1 MSGPTPF
8 QRMTRHGAIVHTSH
22 DEMALENF
30 AQAMHSEVFGHLM
43 PGNKDVYESRVLP
56 AFKKREG
63 RKPTTRKEVRA
74 EMREDPYHQTWSAL
88 RRTTQEMMWI
98 ATDTCLHRTYDD
110 LHERAQPHGQRLG
123 SLDLDSNLDLPRYVT
138 ALDIHCMPG
147 GYCGEATDGDVYAG
161 ALYDR
166 GVYSITQGF
175 LGPKVDGF
183 GRSSTAYIKRNYPAF
198 RRGKILDVGCAVGHG
213 SVAIAETM
221 PEAEVHAIDVAA
233 PMLRYAH
240 ARAESLGVP
249 VHFSQ
254 QNAEHMTY
262 DDNTFDFVVSGATL
276 HELST
281 AGIKNIIRECYRVLK
296 PGGVMV
302 HIEQPQYEG
311 MDPYDQF
318 MRDWDTFGNN
328 EPFWGTLHDLD
339 LKQLAVAA
347 GFANDKVRQSME
359 WGDEERG
366 RVYNVEKPGEKP
378 TPPWFFYTATK

>member
-1 MSGPTPF
+1 MTGPTPF
-8 QRMTRHGAIVHTSH
+8 ERMNRHGAIVDASH
-22 DEMALENF
+22 DELALENF
-30 AQAMHSEVFGHLM
+30 AQAMHFEVFAHLM
-43 PGNKDVYESRVLP
+43 PGNKDVYEHRVLP

-63 RKPTTRKEVRA
+63 RTPASRREVRS

-98 ATDTCLHRTYDD
+98 ATDTCLHRTYDE
-110 LHERAQPHGQRLG
+110 LHERARPKNKTLG
-123 SLDLDSNLDLPRYVT
+123 SLTLDPSLDLPRYIT
-138 ALDIHCMPG
+138 AVDIHCMPG
-147 GYCGEATDGDVYAG
+147 GYCSEATNDDVYAG

-183 GRSSTAYIKRNYPAF
+183 GRSATAYIKRNFPKF
-198 RRGKILDVGCAVGHG
+198 RTGKVLDVGCAVGHG
-213 SVAIAETM
+213 SVALAETL
-221 PEAEVHAIDVAA
+221 PGADIHAIDVGA

-240 ARAESLGVP
+240 ARAESMGVA
-249 VHFSQ
+249 VHYAQ
-254 QNAEHMTY
+254 QSAEHMSY

-281 AGIKNIIRECYRVLK
+281 AGIRNIIRECHRVLK
-296 PGGVMV
+296 PGGVMI
-302 HIEQPQYEG
+302 HIEQPQYKD

-339 LKQLAVAA
+339 LEAIAVGG
-347 GFANDKVRQSME
+347 GFERGKVRQSME
-359 WGDEERG
+359 WGDEDRG
-366 RVYNVEKPGEKP
+366 QVYNVDKPGEERS
-378 TPPWFFYTATK
+378 PPWFFYTATK

>member
-8 QRMTRHGAIVHTSH
+8 ERMKRHGAIVHSSH

-30 AQAMHSEVFGHLM
+30 AQAMHFEVFGHLM
-43 PGNKDVYESRVLP
+43 PGNKDVYQNRVLP

-63 RKPTTRKEVRA
+63 RQPATRKEVRA

-88 RRTTQEMMWI
+88 RRTTQEMMWV
-98 ATDTCLHRTYDD
+98 ATDTCLHRTYDE
-110 LHERAQPHGQRLG
+110 LHERAQPRGRTRG
-123 SLDLDSNLDLPRYVT
+123 SLELDASLDLPRYIT
-138 ALDIHCMPG
+138 AVDIHCMPG
-147 GYCGEATDGDVYAG
+147 GYCGEATEGDVYAG

-183 GRSSTAYIKRNYPAF
+183 GRSSTAYIKRNYPQF
-198 RRGKILDVGCAVGHG
+198 RTGKVLDVGCAVGHG
-213 SVAIAETM
+213 SVAIAETL
-221 PEAEVHAIDVAA
+221 PDAEVHAIDVAA

-254 QNAEHMTY
+254 QSAERMTCA
-262 DDNTFDFVVSGATL
+262 DNTFDFVISGATL

-281 AGIKNIIRECYRVLK
+281 AGIKNIIRECHRVLK
-296 PGGVMV
+296 PGGVMI
-302 HIEQPQYEG
+302 HIEQPQYDG

-328 EPFWGTLHDLD
+328 EPFWGTLHDMD
-339 LKQLAVAA
+339 LQKIAVDA
-347 GFANDKVRQSME
+347 GFANSKVRQSME
-359 WGDEERG
+359 WGDEER
-366 RVYNVEKPGEKP
+366 RQVYNVDKPGEAP

>member
-43 PGNKDVYESRVLP
+43 PGNKDAYQNRVLP
-56 AFKKREG
+56 AFEKREG

-74 EMREDPYHQTWSAL
+74 EMRDDPFHQTWSAL

-110 LHERAQPHGQRLG
+110 LHERAQPHGRPLG

-147 GYCGEATDGDVYAG
+147 GYCGEATGDDVYAG

-198 RRGKILDVGCAVGHG
+198 RRGKILDIGCAVGHG

-221 PEAEVHAIDVAA
+221 PDADNYAIDVAA

-254 QNAEHMTY
+254 QNAEHMNY
-262 DDNTFDFVVSGATL
+262 DDDTFDFVVSGATL

-339 LKQLAVAA
+339 LKKLAVAA
-347 GFANDKVRQSME
+347 GFSDHKVHQSME

-366 RVYNVEKPGEKP
+366 RVYNVDKPGEKP